1 MTQPDDDDDS
11 SRAPSSTEPDTTQS
25 SSTEHATSPYAG
37 PPQTLGYPAAEMQT
51 ASYGYAEPRA
61 YPAQPGYGPGAQAPY
76 AYGPPQPG
84 YGPAAPGS
92 PAAQPG
98 YGPAGPGYPAA
109 QPGYGPPQP
118 GYGPPPPDY
127 PAPYGY
133 PVQRGPVR
141 PGGATAA
148 AVLLFIQASVVLIS
162 TFYVLFFASLAS
174 GISASGVSG
183 ADAAESEWT
192 IVGILQLVSV
202 GLLIFGGVQLLSGSG
217 RTLTFVACGIQL
229 VFVVYWMVR
238 IGSLP
243 EFDTDGSFFFVV
255 ALMYAVLPVVALGL
269 AAQRPVAEYIA
280 AKRALSSTAS

>member
-1 MTQPDDDDDS
+1 MTQPDDDDDKDNS
-11 SRAPSSTEPDTTQS
+11 SAPSSTAPDTTQS

-37 PPQTLGYPAAEMQT
+37 PPQTQGYPAAQMQT
-51 ASYGYAEPRA
+51 ASYGYAEPSA
-61 YPAQPGYGPGAQAPY
+61 YPAQPGYGLGAQAQY

-84 YGPAAPGS
+84 YGTSA
-92 PAAQPG
+92 
-98 YGPAGPGYPAA
+98 PGYPAA
-109 QPGYGPPQP
+109 QPSYGPPQP
-118 GYGPPPPDY
+118 GYGPPPPGY
-127 PAPYGY
+127 PAPFGY
-133 PVQRGPVR
+133 PLQRGPVR

-217 RTLTFVACGIQL
+217 RILTLVACGIQL
-229 VFVVYWMVR
+229 AFVVYWMVR

-255 ALMYAVLPVVALGL
+255 ALMYAVLPAVALGL
-269 AAQRPVAEYIA
+269 AAQRPVAEYMA
-280 AKRALSSTAS
+280 SKRALSSTAS